1 MKKIIHI
8 TLEDYDEAVQA
19 VIRELE
25 EKARGMG
32 EERVIFHTGG
42 ITYAGAVMLKLFEGE
57 EEDA

>member
-32 EERVIFHTGG
+32 EERVIFHT
-42 ITYAGAVMLKLFEGE
+42 EGE
-57 EEDA
+57 EEDV